1 MCALLTGVQT
11 CALPIYVRAVGDE
24 VTDFAVGE
32 TVGVG
37 CMVDSCQACPSCEEG
52 LEQYCTGSGFVGTYN
67 APTPDAPGHT
77 LGGYSQAI
85 VVSDKFVLKIRHPE
99 AQLAAVAPLL
109 CAGRSEEHQ
118 SELQSLM
125 RSSYAVFCLKKKK
138 DTNTTL

>member
-1 MCALLTGVQT
+1 MRISDWSSDVCSSDL
-11 CALPIYVRAVGDE
+11 GDE

-85 VVSDKFVLKIRHPE
+85 VVSDKFVLKIRHPA
-99 AQLAAVAPLL
+99 AQLAAVVPLL
-109 CAGRSEEHQ
+109 VAGITTFSPHRPWQAGPGETVGVVG
-118 SELQSLM
+118 M
-125 RSSYAVFCLKKKK
+125 RGVGHEGVKRWQ
-138 DTNTTL
+138 

>member
-1 MCALLTGVQT
+1 MRISDWSSDVCSSDLIVGH
-11 CALPIYVRAVGDE
+11 VRAVGDE

-77 LGGYSQAI
+77 LGGYSQAL

-99 AQLAAVAPLL
+99 AQLAAVDRQRVVSGKRVT
-109 CAGRSEEHQ
+109 GR
-118 SELQSLM
+118 LDLGG
-125 RSSYAVFCLKKKK
+125 RRIIKKK
-138 DTNTTL
+138 NIN